1 MKRIFGT
8 KKEKPPTP
16 TIDEASGRLTTRG
29 DTYAY
34 TRTLSMTIL
43 FPNSWVSSS
52 VLDSAN
58 GRLDAFDVRVGL
70 MTRSGSSM
78 SS

>member
-29 DTYAY
+29 DTYVPIETPYPA
-34 TRTLSMTIL
+34 TLL
-43 FPNSWVSSS
+43 LHLRVSSAA
-52 VLDSAN
+52 SAN
-58 GRLDAFDVRVGL
+58 GSELQA
-70 MTRSGSSM
+70 
-78 SS
+78 